1 MLRCVHANQYAS
13 HRDAATIMNWFRE
26 NRFLGTFLVG
36 FGVALIAAI
45 WFLFS
50 TKGDWDEAS
59 TRFNNT
65 STELNRLE
73 RLAPYPNADNLRK
86 MKAHAE
92 DYSTALA
99 KLKDE
104 LKTRV
109 APAQPMAPNEFQ
121 SRLRI
126 SLNAVADKA
135 RANKVKLPDKFYLGF
150 DDFVSALPSE
160 AAAPLLGQELTEIE
174 WLMNGLLDAHID
186 AVTAFNRAPLPEER
200 NVAATGTRPAPA
212 TTPVNKLFQR
222 NVVEAT
228 FFSTPSASRKIINQI
243 AAATQHLCIIR
254 VLHVRNEKEKG
265 PAREGAGET
274 TPPSSPAPSP
284 AAKATA
290 APALNFIVGNEKI
303 ETTAKIEFVRFTL

>member
-1 MLRCVHANQYAS
+1 
-13 HRDAATIMNWFRE
+13 MNWFRE
-26 NRFLGTFLVG
+26 NRFLGTFLVV

-50 TKGDWDEAS
+50 AKSNWDDAFARY
-59 TRFNNT
+59 TNAK
-65 STELNRLE
+65 TELNRLE
-73 RLAPYPNADNLRK
+73 RLAPYPSADNLRK

-109 APAQPMAPNEFQ
+109 APAPPMAPSEFQ
-121 SRLRI
+121 SHLRVT
-126 SLNAVADKA
+126 LNAVAEKA

-160 AAAPLLGQELTEIE
+160 AAAPALGQELVEIE

-186 AVTAFNRAPLPEER
+186 AITAFHRQPLAEER
-200 NVAATGTRPAPA
+200 NPPVAGTGATPA
-212 TTPVNKLFQR
+212 TAANKLFQR

-228 FFSTPSASRKIINQI
+228 FFSTPGASRKVINQI
-243 AAATQHLCIIR
+243 ASASQHFCIIR
-254 VLHVRNEKEKG
+254 VLHVRDEHEKG
-265 PAREGAGET
+265 PPREGAGET
-274 TPPSSPAPSP
+274 AAPSVQASSP
-284 AAKATA
+284 AAKGTP
-290 APALNFIVGNEKI
+290 APALNFIVGNDKV

>member
-1 MLRCVHANQYAS
+1 
-13 HRDAATIMNWFRE
+13 MNWFRE
-26 NRFLGTFLVG
+26 NRFLGTFLVV

-50 TKGDWDEAS
+50 AKGDWDDAS
-59 TRFNNT
+59 TRFTNAK
-65 STELNRLE
+65 TELNRLE
-73 RLAPYPNADNLRK
+73 RLAPYPSADNLRK

-109 APAQPMAPNEFQ
+109 VPAQPMAPNEFQ
-121 SRLRI
+121 SHLRI
-126 SLNAVADKA
+126 TLNVVADKA

-160 AAAPLLGQELTEIE
+160 AAAPALGQELAEIE

-186 AVTAFNRAPLPEER
+186 AVTAFHREPLPEEH
-200 NVAATGTRPAPA
+200 NASAAGTRATPA
-212 TTPVNKLFQR
+212 TAVSKLFQR

-228 FFSTPSASRKIINQI
+228 FFSTPGASRKVINQI
-243 AAATQHLCIIR
+243 AAASQHFCIIR
-254 VLHVRNEKEKG
+254 VLHVRDEHEKG
-265 PAREGAGET
+265 PPRENAGET
-274 TPPSSPAPSP
+274 AAPSVPAASP
-284 AAKATA
+284 AAKGTP
-290 APALNFIVGNEKI
+290 APALNFIVGNDKI